1 MFTRNCVLTGPGYLN
16 NAANVVSFENY
27 TIIDHNHCKTWVVE
41 NLDPLAVKI
50 IVITIICSAVYV
62 LIFYYHFYGDKNN
75 SVDMRYMFL
84 IVGIFFLFLIML

>member
-1 MFTRNCVLTGPGYLN
+1 MGCREPRSIGSQNH
-16 NAANVVSFENY
+16 NV
-27 TIIDHNHCKTWVVE
+27 I
-41 NLDPLAVKI
+41 AV
-50 IVITIICSAVYV
+50 ICSAVYV